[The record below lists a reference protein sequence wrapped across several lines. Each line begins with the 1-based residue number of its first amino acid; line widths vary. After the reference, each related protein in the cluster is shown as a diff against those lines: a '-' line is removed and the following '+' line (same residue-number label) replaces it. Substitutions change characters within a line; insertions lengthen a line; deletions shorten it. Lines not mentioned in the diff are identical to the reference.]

1 MLVEFMSPD
10 VVYIYGKDLTVISL
24 STGERGHESD
34 EVLSDTF
41 NAMTLEH
48 VLYSSRTLDWRNKDF
63 TRWHRI
69 CCLIVLEFS

>member
-10 VVYIYGKDLTVISL
+10 VVYIYGEDLTVTSL

-48 VLYSSRTLDWRNKDF
+48 VLYSSRTLD
-63 TRWHRI
+63 
-69 CCLIVLEFS
+69 